1 MSAIELNE
9 GNFEEIVL
17 QAEKTVLVDF
27 WAVWCGPCG
36 MMAPVVEEIAKEQE
50 GRLVV
55 GKLDCEK
62 NEEIAAKY
70 GITGIPAFLIF
81 KNGEVVDRIMG
92 AMPKGELMAVVE
104 KYL

>member
-1 MSAIELNE
+1 MEAIELNE

-27 WAVWCGPCG
+27 WAIWCGPCG

-81 KNGEVVDRIMG
+81 KNGEVVDRVMG

>member
-9 GNFEEIVL
+9 GNFEELVL
-17 QAEKTVLVDF
+17 QSEKPVLVDF

-36 MMAPVVEEIAKEQE
+36 MMAPVVEQIAEEQE

-62 NEEIAAKY
+62 NEEIAGKY

>member
-1 MSAIELNE
+1 MEAIELNE

-62 NEEIAAKY
+62 NEEIAGKY

>member
-1 MSAIELNE
+1 MNAIELNE
-9 GNFEEIVL
+9 SNFEELVL
-17 QAEKTVLVDF
+17 QSEKPVLVDF

-62 NEEIAAKY
+62 SEEIARRY

-81 KNGEVVDRIMG
+81 KNGEVVDRVMG

>member
-55 GKLDCEK
+55 AKLDCEK
-62 NEEIAAKY
+62 NQEIAGKY

>member
-1 MSAIELNE
+1 MEAIELNDS
-9 GNFEEIVL
+9 NFDEIVL
-17 QAEKTVLVDF
+17 KSEKPVLVDF

-36 MMAPVVEEIAKEQE
+36 VMSPLVDEVASDQE

-55 GKLDCEK
+55 GKLNCDESMD
-62 NEEIAAKY
+62 IAQRY

-81 KNGEVVDRIMG
+81 KDGEVVDRVMG
-92 AMPKGELMAVVE
+92 VMPKGELLAAVE